1 MVRFVKL
8 AVVIWFS
15 IAQLLVGS
23 RWAVAQYETPISLDA
38 GGLGVE
44 YAQYD
49 SSTTYPRISTVDVDP
64 PLIEHDVT
72 AQAEAGIRQTFVA
85 TVVDDGELDNV
96 TFYYRFAGETNFSR
110 FLMTPLSS
118 SSTYIAQVPTDPKLY
133 SAIEYYIQAR
143 DVSGNRTVRGYT
155 FSPLVR
161 EILKPQSPVSP
172 AVKTAEQSPTAVEE
186 SSSGIPKFV
195 YILGGVLLLGLIA
208 GGASGGGSSG
218 GGDIVDGETCG
229 ADGCR
234 LTITV
239 NRPL

>member
-8 AVVIWFS
+8 AVIVWFS

-23 RWAVAQYETPISLDA
+23 RWAIAQYEAPLSLDA
-38 GGLGVE
+38 GGLGVQ

-49 SSTTYPRISTVDVDP
+49 SSNAYPTISTVDVDP
-64 PLIEHDVT
+64 PLIEHEVT

-143 DVSGNRTVRGYT
+143 DISGNRTVRGYT

-161 EILKPQSPVSP
+161 EILRPQSPATP
-172 AVKTAEQSPTAVEE
+172 TAKTAEPTPAVVEE
-186 SSSGIPKFV
+186 PSSGLPKFV
-195 YILGGVLLLGLIA
+195 YIIGGVLLLGLIA
-208 GGASGGGSSG
+208 GGASSGGGGGGSEP
-218 GGDIVDGETCG
+218 VDGETCG
-229 ADGCR
+229 AGGCR

>member
-8 AVVIWFS
+8 AVVIWFA
-15 IAQLLVGS
+15 IAQLFVGS
-23 RWAVAQYETPISLDA
+23 RWAVAQYEAPLKLDA
-38 GGLGVE
+38 GGVDVL

-49 SSTTYPRISTVDVDP
+49 SSSTYPRVTSVDVDP
-64 PLIEHDVT
+64 PLIEHEVT

-143 DVSGNRTVRGYT
+143 DISGNRTVRGYT

-161 EILKPQSPVSP
+161 EILQPERSVTP
-172 AVKTAEQSPTAVEE
+172 AVQTPAAQPVATEEQA
-186 SSSGIPKFV
+186 SGIPKIV

-208 GGASGGGSSG
+208 GGASGGGG
-218 GGDIVDGETCG
+218 GGGSDPVDGETCG
-229 ADGCR
+229 AGGCR